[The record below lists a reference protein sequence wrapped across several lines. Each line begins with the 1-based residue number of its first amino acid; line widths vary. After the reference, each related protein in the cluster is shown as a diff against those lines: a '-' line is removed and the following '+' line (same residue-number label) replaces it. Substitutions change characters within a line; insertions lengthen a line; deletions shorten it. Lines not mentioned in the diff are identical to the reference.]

1 MTSNFDPEAKAENVP
16 GVEKVEE
23 EEDDDLIFIDEP
35 EVKKSFLKK
44 SFELLIPIGLL
55 FYIFCLTQVLEP
67 NPNIIFKFLKLFG
80 FYVLFFK
87 IILSY

>member
-23 EEDDDLIFIDEP
+23 EEDDDLILIDEP
-35 EVKKSFLKK
+35 EVNKSYLKK
-44 SFELLIPIGLL
+44 IPISL
-55 FYIFCLTQVLEP
+55 FFHIFCLTQILEP

-80 FYVLFFK
+80 FSVLFFK
-87 IILSY
+87 LILTQ